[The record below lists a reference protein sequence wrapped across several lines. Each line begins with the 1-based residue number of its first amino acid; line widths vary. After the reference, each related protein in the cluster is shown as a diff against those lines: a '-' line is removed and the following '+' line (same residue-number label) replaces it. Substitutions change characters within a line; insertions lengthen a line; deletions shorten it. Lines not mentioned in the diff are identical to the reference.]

1 MELSNIPTHA
11 DTLVV
16 GAGTAGS
23 IIAGRLANKE
33 NQHVVL
39 LEAGPDFGPL
49 DNKKWPADLLNGT
62 VIGETH
68 DWGYKSSS
76 QNGEPNHSLER
87 AKVIGGCSS
96 HNGCIAIWGSY
107 VDYDTWESYGNQGWS
122 AKEVL
127 PFFNKA
133 NKTLGV
139 RDFKKSEVTP
149 FHSACVTS
157 IEKIGI
163 PRTNN
168 LNDLYEDNGVD
179 ISPVN
184 NLHGQRFNAAFGY
197 LDPVRENGYL
207 TIVGDALVDKIN
219 LRGNKACSVDAIINK
234 KRINITADRII
245 ISGGAYESPCILMR
259 SGIGSSS
266 NLPDLGIKPQINLN
280 GVGENLHDHPSINI
294 KFQGTALLS
303 NLMREFRQNG
313 NIVYSEQTIAKTKS
327 KNCKEGFDLH
337 VYPVTGVTEN
347 SNGKWDCAIY
357 SANMAPISR
366 GHLTLNSAN
375 PLEQPIIDQGY
386 LNDSEDKDIEILM
399 EGLVLSREISH
410 QKDISELIGNELIE
424 TSRIVSLDDIRK
436 LALHYYHPVGTCK
449 MGPESDSNAVV
460 DNMGKVHGVDNL
472 YVIDASIM
480 PNVPRGNTNIPV
492 AMVAERLVSTLT
504 K

>member
-1 MELSNIPTHA
+1 MKLSNMPKNV
-11 DTLVV
+11 DTLVI
-16 GAGTAGS
+16 GGGTAGS
-23 IIAGRLANKE
+23 IIAGRLASKE

-39 LEAGPDFGPL
+39 LEAGPDFGPSN
-49 DNKKWPADLLNGT
+49 NKTWPADLLNGT

-76 QNGEPNHSLER
+76 KNGEPNHNLER

-127 PFFNKA
+127 PYFNKA

-163 PRTNN
+163 PSANN
-168 LNDLYEDNGVD
+168 LNDLYEDYGVG

-197 LDPVRENGYL
+197 LDPVRGNGYL
-207 TIVGDALVDKIN
+207 SIVGDALVDKIN
-219 LRGNKACSVDAIINK
+219 LRGNRACSVDAIINK

-266 NLPDLGIKPQINLN
+266 NLSHLGIKTQINLN

-294 KFQGTALLS
+294 KFQGTDLLS
-303 NLMREFRQNG
+303 SLMREFRQNG
-313 NIVYSEQTIAKTKS
+313 NVVYSEQTIAKTQS

-337 VYPVTGVTEN
+337 LYPVTEITEN

-357 SANMAPISR
+357 AANMAPISR
-366 GHLTLNSAN
+366 GHLALNSAD
-375 PLEQPIIDQGY
+375 PIERPIIDQGY
-386 LNDSEDKDIEILM
+386 LNDSEDKDIGILM
-399 EGLVLSREISH
+399 EGLELIREISH
-410 QKDISELIGNELIE
+410 QKVISELIGDELFE
-424 TSRIVSLDDIRK
+424 TSKIVSRDDIRK
-436 LALHYYHPVGTCK
+436 SALHYYHPVGTCK

-460 DNMGKVHGVDNL
+460 DNMGKIHGVDNL

-480 PNVPRGNTNIPV
+480 PNVPRGNTNMPV
-492 AMVAERLVSTLT
+492 AMVAERLVSKLT
-504 K
+504 